1 MNFSTVP
8 PWRSSSTRRREWY
21 GPRTA
26 RTSSGSS
33 CSAFAVNPT
42 RSQKSTVTTLRSS
55 CLDDGATTSSG
66 FLQKPQNS
74 NPSGFSLPQAGHKT
88 MRASLP
94 RRNQRCSY
102 GRLMKTN
109 AEKRTEAELQR
120 QLILI
125 ESMQREGRSEREIVA
140 ALENG

>member
-1 MNFSTVP
+1 
-8 PWRSSSTRRREWY
+8 
-21 GPRTA
+21 
-26 RTSSGSS
+26 
-33 CSAFAVNPT
+33 
-42 RSQKSTVTTLRSS
+42 
-55 CLDDGATTSSG
+55 
-66 FLQKPQNS
+66 
-74 NPSGFSLPQAGHKT
+74 